1 MFAPIFRSE
10 KTGSVQEGF
19 SWGPLTRQI
28 LEKMPYLVKN
38 QRLIRADHC
47 KKLTIFRTKTGILI
61 YILNTM
67 NLAQLPPD
75 LNSITRP
82 NWIEINLDAL
92 ASNIQFVRKSIPKK
106 TKILLPVKADSYGH
120 GSLACAYAAKNSG
133 ADFLG
138 VAHLSEGMLLRQYG
152 MDLPILILGPCIPAD
167 FPYLVEFQLT
177 SALSDLKTA
186 MAFDKYLEENDL
198 HCKAHLAINTGMHR
212 YGVRFDDFDT
222 IRQILTL
229 KHLKVE
235 GMFTH
240 LATADMLDKTS
251 NESTQRQID
260 RFSNLVELLT
270 NEGIRPEI
278 CHCSSSAGTLR
289 HPESHFDMVRPGL
302 VLYGYNP
309 MGATPPEGFE
319 YPELK
324 PVMTIKSTIRTI
336 HEVPTG
342 EGVSYGQYWVAQQ
355 PTKVATIAIGYGDG
369 YLRGEYNNG
378 YVVIRNQLC
387 PILGRVCMDATM
399 VDVSRIPDVQ
409 IGETV
414 EVVNG
419 TADSRISME
428 SVAEAHHTIPYEIT
442 SRVARRLYRKYIWKN
457 RLIRWDDLKEEFH
470 IPPFTSYPFR
480 KGE

>member
-1 MFAPIFRSE
+1 
-10 KTGSVQEGF
+10 
-19 SWGPLTRQI
+19 
-28 LEKMPYLVKN
+28 
-38 QRLIRADHC
+38 
-47 KKLTIFRTKTGILI
+47 
-61 YILNTM
+61 M
-67 NLAQLPPD
+67 NLPTLPPD
-75 LNSITRP
+75 LKNITRP

-92 ASNIQFVRKSIPKK
+92 ASNIQFVRKSIPKH

-120 GSLACAYAAKNSG
+120 GSLACSFAAKYSG

-152 MDLPILILGPCIPAD
+152 MDLDILVLGPCIPAD
-167 FPYLVEFQLT
+167 FPYLVEFGLT
-177 SALSDLKTA
+177 SALSDVKTA
-186 MAFDKYLEENDL
+186 IAFNKFLGENGL
-198 HCKAHLAINTGMHR
+198 SAKAHLAINTGMHR
-212 YGVRFDDFDT
+212 YGVRFDDFEA
-222 IRQILTL
+222 IRQILSL
-229 KHLKVE
+229 KHLDVE

-240 LATADMLDKTS
+240 LATADMLDRAS
-251 NESTQRQID
+251 NASTQRQID
-260 RFSNLVELLT
+260 RFSNLVELLA
-270 NEGIRPEI
+270 NEGIRPKI

-342 EGVSYGQYWVAQQ
+342 EAVSYGQYWVAQQ

-378 YVVIRNQLC
+378 YVLIRNQLC

-414 EVVNG
+414 EVVDG
-419 TADSRISME
+419 GADPRISME

-470 IPPFTSYPFR
+470 IPPFSQYPFR
-480 KGE
+480 TNSSQPR